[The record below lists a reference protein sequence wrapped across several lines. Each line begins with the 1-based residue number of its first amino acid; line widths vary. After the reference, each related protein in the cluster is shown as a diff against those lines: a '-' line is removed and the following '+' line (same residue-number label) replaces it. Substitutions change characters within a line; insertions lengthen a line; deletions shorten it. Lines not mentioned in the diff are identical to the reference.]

1 MFRWG
6 WGRPKEKKL
15 WRPASRGCNQ
25 YNSSIWYNGC
35 LYWKRLLYSALNRR
49 VGLLLTQFRTKL
61 SMLIFWHIKYMVY
74 QIAKEG
80 IHVISCT
87 IWILLKHKI
96 LKVEEYNFWSCYLKI
111 YWHPIQFPIFSIY
124 RWYVS
129 TFLTSNERW
138 KCFHGHSYEN
148 ERGSS
153 SEHSMLLSIFP
164 MVWDVTF
171 CISETWK
178 LSQ

>member
-15 WRPASRGCNQ
+15 WRPASRGCKQ
-25 YNSSIWYNGC
+25 YNSSIWYGGC

-96 LKVEEYNFWSCYLKI
+96 LKVEEYNFWACYLKYI
-111 YWHPIQFPIFSIY
+111 DILSNFPYFPSIDDMSPHFWQVMRDESAFMGIHMKMKEEALRSILCYFQFFLWFEMWHSVYLKP
-124 RWYVS
+124 
-129 TFLTSNERW
+129 
-138 KCFHGHSYEN
+138 EN
-148 ERGSS
+148 
-153 SEHSMLLSIFP
+153 
-164 MVWDVTF
+164 
-171 CISETWK
+171 
-178 LSQ
+178 